1 MHGWDRRH
9 NTSRAKRLTW
19 RQRQWTVRHAALPR
33 RTCPWPA
40 ACKWAGVSSQSP
52 ATETLPSPCQ
62 EQYSRDCLGAGMKS
76 KAVQCDHGREHAAP
90 WRTLTA
96 SSLLVQRSTPAII
109 PPLNRS
115 GADGIAPAFMFHD
128 AVGAAAAFMF
138 NDAAGAAASA
148 TSSSAAHSVRRAILS
163 LRRTRQVLYLLARP
177 LVEFAGYKPP
187 VSSRLPA
194 HGFICTN
201 VSLGV
206 VWCAEKGPR
215 HKRLIGLGSRAGAG
229 VTGRRVGHPAFS
241 RGSPGRKQERDVGVH
256 QNQPSDCNFTA
267 SRTELHSKIGAVIK
281 VLEIR

>member
-76 KAVQCDHGREHAAP
+76 QAVQCDHGREHAAP

-96 SSLLVQRSTPAII
+96 SSLLVQRSTPAIS

-163 LRRTRQVLYLLARP
+163 LSR
-177 LVEFAGYKPP
+177 FAKSCIFWQDPSW
-187 VSSRLPA
+187 SSRD
-194 HGFICTN
+194 TN
-201 VSLGV
+201 RTSRLGCQNTGLFAQTSLL
-206 VWCAEKGPR
+206 VWC
-215 HKRLIGLGSRAGAG
+215 G
-229 VTGRRVGHPAFS
+229 VQRRGRGT
-241 RGSPGRKQERDVGVH
+241 
-256 QNQPSDCNFTA
+256 SD
-267 SRTELHSKIGAVIK
+267 
-281 VLEIR
+281 

>member
-9 NTSRAKRLTW
+9 DTSRTKRLTW
-19 RQRQWTVRHAALPR
+19 RQRQWTVGHAALPR

-62 EQYSRDCLGAGMKS
+62 EQYSRDCFGAGMKS
-76 KAVQCDHGREHAAP
+76 KAVHHGREHAAP

-96 SSLLVQRSTPAII
+96 SSLLVQRSTPAIS

-115 GADGIAPAFMFHD
+115 GADGIAAALMASFMFHD

-163 LRRTRQVLYLLARP
+163 LSGTRQVLYLLARP
-177 LVEFAGYKPP
+177 LVEFAGYKPR
-187 VSSRLPA
+187 VRL
-194 HGFICTN
+194 G
-201 VSLGV
+201 
-206 VWCAEKGPR
+206 
-215 HKRLIGLGSRAGAG
+215 
-229 VTGRRVGHPAFS
+229 
-241 RGSPGRKQERDVGVH
+241 
-256 QNQPSDCNFTA
+256 
-267 SRTELHSKIGAVIK
+267 
-281 VLEIR
+281 